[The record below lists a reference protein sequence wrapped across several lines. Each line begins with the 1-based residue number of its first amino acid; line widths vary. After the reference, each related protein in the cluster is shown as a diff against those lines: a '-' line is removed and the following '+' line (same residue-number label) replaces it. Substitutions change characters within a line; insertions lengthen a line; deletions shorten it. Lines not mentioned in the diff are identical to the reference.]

1 MFTELDKVRIMGAL
15 NARIGSLGETA
26 YVYKGTPIGDDY
38 AMVRDEYVTLLNK
51 VKDMETNG

>member
-15 NARIGSLGETA
+15 NDRIGSLGETA
-26 YVYKGTPIGDDY
+26 YVHKGTLVGDDY

-51 VKDMETNG
+51 VKELETRG